1 MKNNKSVY
9 MDSYLLKILLTVI
22 IIVFTEVNV
31 LSQNNNIIKGK
42 VVDKNNMPLVGVN
55 IYLNSTNYGGVSDLL
70 GKFKIA
76 NIPDGNYILTAK
88 YIGYKSY
95 TKRININNNN
105 ILKLKIIL
113 LKKPVRLNGIVV
125 TATRSADL
133 TFSMANLTH
142 NFVQKDPAKTVGDLL
157 RELPGINAVRR
168 GPIGLDPVIRGL
180 RETEVGTYVDGTRY
194 FPGGAARMD
203 SPLSHYD
210 PTSVDKVQVVKG
222 PYALTWGAGNLS
234 AIKVTSPS
242 LPGMN
247 SKILNGKII
256 TGYQSN
262 FNAKLAS
269 ASINGRKGLFS
280 YWINGDWR
288 EGKNYTDGNGVEIPA
303 GFHSKEIRGKLGID
317 LNSLSTVILSG
328 GYQKQNDLDYPGR
341 LLNARFFKVANFNV
355 KYLYHPENGILKN
368 LEIVGYVNNVDH
380 RMDNNGKPTSLPMP
394 GRKPPFPLFIGV
406 NTSSNVKG
414 GKISAK
420 LKTGNFWHLNI
431 GGDYYYVNRNAVR
444 NISRRDNGKILFDND
459 IIWPDVNISDA
470 GIYVKTERMFNSNFK
485 LTGTI
490 RLDVVNVNSG
500 KRSLFFLE
508 NVSKQSSAKETNFS
522 GSFLAEKYLT
532 KHLTISMGIGSVVR
546 TADAN
551 ERFSDRFPA
560 SKSQTS
566 AEFVGN
572 PALKPE
578 RSNQLDFWIESFYP
592 DFSLKVNFFG
602 RRVTNFITITPTNLK
617 KKLPLS
623 PNTVFQYINGN
634 ANFWGFES
642 SVFYKISNILNWYSS
657 AAYLWGKDYSQNEPA
672 LGITPFTVNTSLNF
686 HNKEKTVYV
695 EGLVNIV
702 ADQNRF
708 ARAKGETRTGGY
720 TIFDLRAGV
729 NIFDNLQLNFGVL
742 NLTDKNY
749 VNHLNAKNPFTKQQV
764 PEPGRVFY
772 MSVGFVY

>member
-532 KHLTISMGIGSVVR
+532 KHLTISIGIGSVVR